1 MNTIFKKLNYR
12 DNKTIYVVHAPD
24 SFKGATN
31 DMKSVAMVKTASSA
45 SGKIQF
51 IIAFVKTQKEVDD
64 FARTLVPRLE
74 DDAIFWLAY
83 PKKTSKKYACE
94 FNRDTGWAALGRQ
107 GYEGVRMVAIDEDWS
122 ALRFRRAENI
132 KVMTRS
138 FAMSET
144 GRKKVTAAK
153 KVSKTKKVR

>member
-1 MNTIFKKLNYR
+1 MNTIFKNLNYR
-12 DNKTIYVVHAPD
+12 DSKTIYVLNAPD
-24 SFKGATN
+24 SFINATN
-31 DMKSVAMVKTASSA
+31 DMKSIATVRTTPSA

-51 IIAFVKTQKEVDD
+51 IIAFVITQKEVDD
-64 FARTLVPRLE
+64 FTKALIPLLD
-74 DDAIFWLAY
+74 DDAIFWFAY
-83 PKKTSKKYACE
+83 PKKASKKYVCE
-94 FNRDTGWAALGRQ
+94 FNRDTGWASLGRQ

-144 GRKKVTAAK
+144 GKKK
-153 KVSKTKKVR
+153 ISKTKKVR

>member
-12 DNKTIYVVHAPD
+12 DSKTIYVLNAPD
-24 SFKGATN
+24 SFINATN
-31 DMKSVAMVKTASSA
+31 DMKSIATVRTTPSA

-51 IIAFVKTQKEVDD
+51 IIAFVITQKEVDD
-64 FARTLVPRLE
+64 FTKALIPLLD
-74 DDAIFWLAY
+74 DDAIFWFAY
-83 PKKTSKKYACE
+83 PKKASKKYVCE
-94 FNRDTGWAALGRQ
+94 FNRDTGWASLGRQ

-144 GRKKVTAAK
+144 GKKK
-153 KVSKTKKVR
+153 ISKTKKVR